1 MKNLLVAAFILFSLV
16 LQAQKA
22 PLEWK
27 ILDES
32 NESLPGVAMLIYNDE
47 GKLIENAVSDING
60 FIKVDLPLQRLSLQM
75 QLLGYQDT
83 ALIVSPEAGAWPKK
97 SIQLK
102 VASEILNEVAINA
115 MAESQT
121 ISGDTTIMNAEAFKV
136 TEDASTGDLLQK
148 MPGVEISNGSVQA
161 QGEEVTKVFVDGKP
175 FFGEDSKAALDLIP
189 AEMVQGIKIYD
200 RLSDQAR
207 FTGFKD
213 GNTDKTIDII
223 TKKSKRFGVFGQ
235 VNGGYGTDETYQLN
249 TQLNLFRDKERISLI
264 LTSDNVNGT
273 GNGLG
278 QFVRRRGRNIA
289 ISNVPSGIAE
299 SWTGGLN
306 YNNSYK
312 NGLDL
317 QASYSFNS
325 SDRSE
330 STRIARSYILPSD
343 SGQIF
348 REESTSRS
356 ETFSHNVNLDM
367 TWQIDSNNAIEFDP
381 SFNFSRTKSFS
392 NTISR
397 TLQGGNELNSNLRQS
412 NFLSDSWELNGEL
425 LYKYSFPKKGRTLS
439 SYAEYENSHSDATES
454 LDAISSFTSSQRLS
468 DTLQQSGIEQN
479 SSPVLSG
486 GVTYTEPI
494 GENGLLELRY
504 NLERDQQDNN
514 LKTYDLLASDADL
527 ILDTTLSNVFLSNIY
542 THEYNVGYQWEGESA
557 WSFSTRLGGQNIL
570 LDNQQ
575 ELPSVF
581 DDQRRFQAVLPFASV
596 SYEPEEK
603 DLRIRLRYR
612 TNTDVPGISQ
622 LQTVIIN
629 RNPILLTT
637 GNENL
642 QMSYTH
648 DVSLRL
654 IANDPR
660 NSNGFFA
667 YASMSSTDNYIGSS
681 TQIASEAQPISGL
694 EPGQQLIKPVNLD
707 GYMQARA
714 FSYYGFPLYKGKLKG
729 SLRAGLSYVETPSLI
744 NLEEN
749 IAKTLNPS
757 ISAGI
762 ASNISE
768 FIDFNLNG
776 GLEFGQIRNTLND
789 QADNDYRNWN
799 AQISAKYRP
808 EWGLTLETDLT
819 YIANVGLSAGFDQ
832 AYTVW
837 NAGIGYKLLKSKKL
851 EAKLWVFDILGQN
864 TSISRSFTSTYTE
877 DRQELVLSRYLMFS
891 LTYRFGEFKS
901 DRRGGGRG
909 RPPGR

>member
-1 MKNLLVAAFILFSLV
+1 
-16 LQAQKA
+16 
-22 PLEWK
+22 
-27 ILDES
+27 
-32 NESLPGVAMLIYNDE
+32 
-47 GKLIENAVSDING
+47 
-60 FIKVDLPLQRLSLQM
+60 
-75 QLLGYQDT
+75 
-83 ALIVSPEAGAWPKK
+83 
-97 SIQLK
+97 
-102 VASEILNEVAINA
+102 
-115 MAESQT
+115 
-121 ISGDTTIMNAEAFKV
+121 
-136 TEDASTGDLLQK
+136 
-148 MPGVEISNGSVQA
+148 
-161 QGEEVTKVFVDGKP
+161 
-175 FFGEDSKAALDLIP
+175 
-189 AEMVQGIKIYD
+189 
-200 RLSDQAR
+200 
-207 FTGFKD
+207 
-213 GNTDKTIDII
+213 
-223 TKKSKRFGVFGQ
+223 
-235 VNGGYGTDETYQLN
+235 
-249 TQLNLFRDKERISLI
+249 
-264 LTSDNVNGT
+264 
-273 GNGLG
+273 
-278 QFVRRRGRNIA
+278 
-289 ISNVPSGIAE
+289 
-299 SWTGGLN
+299 
-306 YNNSYK
+306 
-312 NGLDL
+312 
-317 QASYSFNS
+317 
-325 SDRSE
+325 
-330 STRIARSYILPSD
+330 
-343 SGQIF
+343 
-348 REESTSRS
+348 
-356 ETFSHNVNLDM
+356 M